1 MTENLNNK
9 LTFIDLFAGCGGLS
23 LGLEQ
28 AGFYPLYVNELNS
41 DALETYL
48 INRDQKYPHL
58 REKYNSSDIK
68 KVVLEDSYFENLLDS
83 FQNDFERDFREDSVD
98 LVAGGPPCQGYSGI
112 GIRRSYS
119 VDKKQLPSNHL
130 YEDMAYVVHQVNP
143 KMFLFENVEG
153 LLRARWTKEG
163 SKGEIFKDVLK
174 TFKNLSN
181 YTVKFK
187 LVKAK
192 DYGVPQNRPRVL
204 VIGVRKDIK
213 VKSNSAVDALE
224 GGFLPQPTNDYP
236 NLEDV
241 LSDLVDEGFEYGGES
256 VSYNKKPSN
265 SLQESYRTDN
275 HSGSLMK
282 KGHALT
288 EMEYS
293 KHSDKVVER
302 FSHMIKNKG
311 QIPEHLKTKKFAQR
325 LLPRKWGEKGPT
337 ITVTSLP
344 DDFVHYS
351 QARCPTVREW
361 ARLQAFPDWYQ
372 FAGKRTT
379 GGIRRAGNPRESNFE
394 REVPKY
400 TQIGNAVPVKLAL
413 EVGKHFKKLLNK
425 K

>member
-1 MTENLNNK
+1 MA
-9 LTFIDLFAGCGGLS
+9 FV
-23 LGLEQ
+23 
-28 AGFYPLYVNELNS
+28 VN
-41 DALETYL
+41 
-48 INRDQKYPHL
+48 
-58 REKYNSSDIK
+58 
-68 KVVLEDSYFENLLDS
+68 
-83 FQNDFERDFREDSVD
+83 
-98 LVAGGPPCQGYSGI
+98 
-112 GIRRSYS
+112 
-119 VDKKQLPSNHL
+119 
-130 YEDMAYVVHQVNP
+130 QVNP

-163 SKGEIFKDVLK
+163 QKGEIFKDVLK
-174 TFKNLSN
+174 TFKSLTN

-204 VIGVRKDIK
+204 VIGVRKDVK
-213 VKSNSAVDALE
+213 VKSNSSIDALE

-256 VSYNKKPSN
+256 VSYSKKPFN
-265 SLQESYRTDN
+265 SLQESYRTDI

-282 KGHALT
+282 KGHSLS

-293 KHSDKVVER
+293 KHSEKVVER
-302 FSHMIKNKG
+302 FSHMIKNNG

-337 ITVTSLP
+337 ITITSLP
-344 DDFVHYS
+344 DDFVHYA

-361 ARLQAFPDWYQ
+361 ARLQAFPDWYE

-413 EVGKHFKKLLNK
+413 EVGKHFCSILGR
-425 K
+425 

>member
-1 MTENLNNK
+1 MIENLNSK

-28 AGFYPLYVNELNS
+28 SGFYPLYVNELNS
-41 DALETYL
+41 DALESYL
-48 INRDQKYPHL
+48 INRDQEYPHL
-58 REKYNSSDIK
+58 REKYNSTDIK
-68 KVVLEDSYFENLLDS
+68 KIVLEKNYFANLLDS
-83 FQNDFERDFREDSVD
+83 FQNDFIRNFRENSVD

-130 YEDMAYVVHQVNP
+130 YEDMAYVVHQINP
-143 KMFLFENVEG
+143 KIFLFENVEG
-153 LLRARWTKEG
+153 LLKARWTKEG
-163 SKGEIFKDVLK
+163 QQGEIFKDVLK
-174 TFKNLSN
+174 TFKNLTN
-181 YTVKFK
+181 YIVKFK
-187 LVKAK
+187 LIKAK

-204 VIGVRKDIK
+204 VIGIRKDIK
-213 VKSNSAVDALE
+213 LKSNSAIDALE

-241 LSDLVDEGFEYGGES
+241 LSDLVDDAFEYGGES
-256 VSYNKKPSN
+256 VSYNKNPTN
-265 SLQESYRTDN
+265 SLQENYRTN
-275 HSGSLMK
+275 IHSGSLMK
-282 KGHALT
+282 KGHELT
-288 EMEYS
+288 EQEYS

-325 LLPRKWGEKGPT
+325 LLPKKWGEKGPT

-361 ARLQAFPDWYQ
+361 ARLQSFPDWYE

-400 TQIGNAVPVKLAL
+400 TQIGNAVPVKLAY
-413 EVGKHFKKLLNK
+413 EVGKHFNQLLNN
-425 K
+425 

>member
-48 INRDQKYPHL
+48 INRDQEYPHL
-58 REKYNSSDIK
+58 RQKYNSSDIK
-68 KVVLEDSYFENLLDS
+68 KVVLEDGYFENLLDS
-83 FQNDFERDFREDSVD
+83 FQKDFERDFRDDSVD
-98 LVAGGPPCQGYSGI
+98 LVAGGPPCQGFSGI

-130 YEDMAYVVHQVNP
+130 YEDMAFVVNQINP
-143 KMFLFENVEG
+143 KVFLFENVEG
-153 LLRARWTKEG
+153 LLTARWTKEG
-163 SKGEIFKDVLK
+163 TKGEIFKDVLK
-174 TFKNLSN
+174 TFNKLKN
-181 YTVKFK
+181 YRIKFK

-192 DYGVPQNRPRVL
+192 DYGVPQNRPRIL
-204 VIGVRKDIK
+204 VIGIRKDINIK
-213 VKSNSAVDALE
+213 TNSTKDALE
-224 GGFLPQPTNDYP
+224 GGFLPEPTNDYP

-241 LSDLVDEGFEYGGES
+241 LSDLVDESFEYGGES
-256 VSYNKKPSN
+256 ISYGKKPSN
-265 SLQESYRTDN
+265 SLQEEYRTN
-275 HSGSLMK
+275 IHSGSLMK

-293 KHSDKVVER
+293 KHSEKVVER
-302 FSHMIKNKG
+302 FNHMIKNKG
-311 QIPEHLKTKKFAQR
+311 KIPEHLKTKKFAQR
-325 LLPRKWGEKGPT
+325 LLPKKWGEKGPT

-361 ARLQAFPDWYQ
+361 ARLQAFPDWYE
-372 FAGKRTT
+372 FSGKRTT

-400 TQIGNAVPVKLAL
+400 TQIGNAVPVKLAF
-413 EVGKHFKKLLNK
+413 EVGRHFKKILNQ
-425 K
+425 

>member
-1 MTENLNNK
+1 MIENLNSK

-28 AGFYPLYVNELNS
+28 SGFYPLYVNELNS
-41 DALETYL
+41 DALESYL
-48 INRDQKYPHL
+48 INRDQEYPHL
-58 REKYNSSDIK
+58 REKYNSTDIK
-68 KVVLEDSYFENLLDS
+68 KIVLEKNYFANLLDS
-83 FQNDFERDFREDSVD
+83 FQNDFIRNFRKNSVD

-153 LLRARWTKEG
+153 LLKARWTKEG
-163 SKGEIFKDVLK
+163 QQGEIFKDVLK
-174 TFKNLSN
+174 TFKNLTN

-187 LVKAK
+187 LIKAK

-204 VIGVRKDIK
+204 VIGIRKDIK
-213 VKSNSAVDALE
+213 LKSNSAIDALE

-241 LSDLVDEGFEYGGES
+241 LSDLVDDAFEYGGES
-256 VSYNKKPSN
+256 VSYNKNPTN
-265 SLQESYRTDN
+265 SLQENYRTN
-275 HSGSLMK
+275 IHSGSLMK
-282 KGHALT
+282 KGHELT
-288 EMEYS
+288 EQEYS

-325 LLPRKWGEKGPT
+325 LLPKKWGEKGPT

-361 ARLQAFPDWYQ
+361 ARLQSFPDWYE

-400 TQIGNAVPVKLAL
+400 TQIGNAVPVKLAY
-413 EVGKHFKKLLNK
+413 EVGKHFNQLLNN
-425 K
+425 